1 VSVHQPQEALVEAVA
16 VVAAVAAVATPILVE
31 AKDVQKC

>member
-1 VSVHQPQEALVEAVA
+1 VSVNQPQEALVEAVA
-16 VVAAVAAVATPILVE
+16 VVAAVATPILVE